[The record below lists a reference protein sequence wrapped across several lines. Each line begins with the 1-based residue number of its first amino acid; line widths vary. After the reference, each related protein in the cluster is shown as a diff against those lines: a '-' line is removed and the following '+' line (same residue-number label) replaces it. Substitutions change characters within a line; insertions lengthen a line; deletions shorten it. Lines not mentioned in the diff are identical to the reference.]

1 MQLTKTLSSLRH
13 WKVSFLSMLL
23 SLCMTA
29 AFAQQGAIKG
39 KILDENGE
47 PIIGANV
54 IEKGTTNGTITDLD
68 GNYTLTVKNLKKAV
82 LHVSYIG

>member
-47 PIIGANV
+47 LVP
-54 IEKGTTNGTITDLD
+54 T
-68 GNYTLTVKNLKKAV
+68 
-82 LHVSYIG
+82 